1 MSKLITDEMNYMQ
14 IADAIRNKSFGSSTY
29 LPSEMAAA
37 IRGLGEIEN
46 GTIQQVTAGSTAI
59 PANTFVQMDPAWY
72 TGYYSTVDKTTVSSA
87 TAYSGLSYP
96 KVIKLSDSKSLV
108 AYLSGDPSSSL
119 SIRFRICSMSGTTI
133 TPGSEVSQAG
143 LVVPNNGGAYWDVIK
158 INDLTSIAIYST
170 SATSGDVNC
179 FIIDTSGNTPQLGST
194 VAISQGTSTF
204 NASCAAKIDNSHV
217 AVVYR
222 NNNKVYIKMLTVSG
236 ASVTVS
242 SETQILASTQGASR
256 GGTCLIPLSSTHLA
270 FVGGGY
276 NSNDRWV
283 QSVVDMT
290 VSGTTVTVNEFS
302 YITNASSG
310 YNGSVGYTTYYVI
323 SETRV
328 LIAWPMNTSAYVYL
342 YDFSQNTAS
351 QISNYSF
358 SADGSNSNYRMNI
371 MRISDTEFCVRC
383 GGPSNS
389 GQSLRKISYDETAGT
404 ISSVTYTYI
413 TALDSTSAY
422 CGETIQLDDDGFMSV
437 YSGSNQL
444 VMGYLYREPRYAV
457 ASTDRIDGVTAEPIA
472 ASGTGGVWLL
482 NQGS

>member
-1 MSKLITDEMNYMQ
+1 MSKLITDELNYMQ
-14 IADAIRNKSFGSSTY
+14 IANAIRDKSFGSSTY

-46 GTIQQVTAGSTAI
+46 GTIQQVTAGSAAI

-96 KVIKLSDSKSLV
+96 KIIKLSDSKSLV
-108 AYLSGDPSSSL
+108 AYHSGDSSSSL
-119 SIRFRICSMSGTTI
+119 SVRFRICSMSGTTI

-143 LVVPNNGGAYWDVIK
+143 MVIPNGGGAYWDVVK

-170 SATSGDVNC
+170 SYNGDVNC
-179 FIIDTSGNTPQLGST
+179 FTIDTSGNTPQLGST
-194 VAISQGTSTF
+194 VTISQGTSVF
-204 NASCAAKIDNSHV
+204 YASCAAKIDNSHV

-222 NNNKVYIKMLTVSG
+222 NSNKVYIKILTVSG

-242 SETQILASTQGASR
+242 SETQLLTSTEGAER

-270 FVGGGY
+270 FVGGGH
-276 NSNDRWV
+276 NSNDRWA
-283 QSVVDMT
+283 QSIVDMT
-290 VSGTTVTVNEFS
+290 ISGTTVTVNGFS

-310 YNGSVGYTTYYVI
+310 YNGSTGCTNYCVI
-323 SETRV
+323 SETRALV
-328 LIAWPMNTSAYVYL
+328 AWPMSTNAYVYL

-351 QISNYSF
+351 QISNLSF
-358 SADGSNSNYRMNI
+358 SASGANSDYRMNI

-472 ASGTGGVWLL
+472 ASGTGDVWVL